1 MLRTIALT
9 AGLVFAAGIVCSQ
22 TPPPPPVV
30 APAPPPPPGMLP
42 VKLVMKHIVNPAAE
56 LYWKA
61 GGEVDTAEGETKRAP
76 GPEDDARWNA
86 AVDAAAQLE
95 EAGNLLAMPGRARDN
110 DKWMKFA
117 KDLNLAGA
125 QAMKAAEARDSKAV
139 DDAGSALYNACFE
152 CHGRYIPRPANSLY
166 KHFNEPD
173 SDFKP
178 PK

>member
-9 AGLVFAAGIVCSQ
+9 AGLVFAAGVVCSQ
-22 TPPPPPVV
+22 TPP
-30 APAPPPPPGMLP
+30 APPLPPGLLP
-42 VKLVMKHIVNPAAE
+42 VRQVMKHIVNPAAE
-56 LYWKA
+56 LFWKA

-76 GPEDDARWNA
+76 TADDDARWA
-86 AVDAAAQLE
+86 AALDAAAQLQ
-95 EAGNLLAMPGRARDN
+95 EAGNLLKMPGRARD
-110 DKWMKFA
+110 DGQWMKFA
-117 KDLNLAGA
+117 SDLNTAGA
-125 QAMKAAEARDSKAV
+125 LAMKAAQARDSKAV

-152 CHGRYIPRPANSLY
+152 CHAKYIPRPANSLY

>member
-110 DKWMKFA
+110 D
-117 KDLNLAGA
+117 
-125 QAMKAAEARDSKAV
+125 
-139 DDAGSALYNACFE
+139 
-152 CHGRYIPRPANSLY
+152 
-166 KHFNEPD
+166 
-173 SDFKP
+173 
-178 PK
+178 

>member
-1 MLRTIALT
+1 MLRTAALA
-9 AGLVFAAGIVCSQ
+9 AGLVLIAGVSLSQ
-22 TPPPPPVV
+22 TP
-30 APAPPPPPGMLP
+30 APAPPPGMLP

-76 GPEDDARWNA
+76 TPEDDARWNA
-86 AVDAAAQLE
+86 AVSAAAQLQ

-110 DKWMKFA
+110 DKWLKFA
-117 KDLNLAGA
+117 GDLNTAGA
-125 QAMKAAEARDSKAV
+125 MAMKAAEARDPKAT

-152 CHGRYIPRPANSLY
+152 CHAKYIPRPANSLY
-166 KHFNEPD
+166 KHYNEPD

>member
-1 MLRTIALT
+1 MLRSLTLAGAVALCAVT
-9 AGLVFAAGIVCSQ
+9 ASSQ
-22 TPPPPPVV
+22 TPPP
-30 APAPPPPPGMLP
+30 ANLLP

-56 LYWKA
+56 LFWKA

-76 GPEDDARWNA
+76 TPEDDARWNA
-86 AVDAAAQLE
+86 AVDAAAQLQ

-117 KDLNLAGA
+117 GDLNSAGVL
-125 QAMKAAEARDSKAV
+125 AMKAAQARDPKAM

-152 CHGRYIPRPANSLY
+152 CHAKYIPRPANSLY
-166 KHFNEPD
+166 NHRNEPD

-178 PK
+178 PM

>member
-1 MLRTIALT
+1 MLRTLALT
-9 AGLVFAAGIVCSQ
+9 GAVALCAVAAASQ
-22 TPPPPPVV
+22 TPPPPLAVGV
-30 APAPPPPPGMLP
+30 LP

-61 GGEVDTAEGETKRAP
+61 GGEVDTAEGEVKRAP
-76 GPEDDARWNA
+76 TAEDDARWNA

-95 EAGNLLAMPGRARDN
+95 EAGNLLMMPGRARDN

-117 KDLNLAGA
+117 SDLNLAGA
-125 QAMKAAEARDSKAV
+125 MAMKAAQARDPKAT
-139 DDAGSALYNACFE
+139 DDAGSALYNACFN

-166 KHFNEPD
+166 GHHTPD
-173 SDFKP
+173 EDFKP

>member
-1 MLRTIALT
+1 MLRTAAFA
-9 AGLVFAAGIVCSQ
+9 AGLVLIAGAGASQ
-22 TPPPPPVV
+22 TPAPPAPVPPPPE
-30 APAPPPPPGMLP
+30 GMLP

-76 GPEDDARWNA
+76 TADDDARWNA
-86 AVDAAAQLE
+86 AVAAAAQLE

-110 DKWMKFA
+110 DKWMTFA
-117 KDLNLAGA
+117 HDLNVAGA
-125 QAMKAAEARDSKAV
+125 QAMKAAEARDPKAT

>member
-1 MLRTIALT
+1 MLRSLAL
-9 AGLVFAAGIVCSQ
+9 AGAVALCAVAAASQ
-22 TPPPPPVV
+22 TPPTPPP
-30 APAPPPPPGMLP
+30 AGQLS

-76 GPEDDARWNA
+76 TAQDDARWSA
-86 AVDAAAQLE
+86 AVDAAAQLQ
-95 EAGNLLAMPGRARDN
+95 EAGNLLATTGRARDN

-117 KDLNLAGA
+117 GDLNTAGA
-125 QAMKAAEARDSKAV
+125 MAMKAAQARDPKAV

-152 CHGRYIPRPANSLY
+152 CHAKYIPRPPNSLY
-166 KHFNEPD
+166 KHYNEPD

-178 PK
+178 PM

>member
-1 MLRTIALT
+1 MLRTAAFA
-9 AGLVFAAGIVCSQ
+9 AGLVLIAGAGASQ
-22 TPPPPPVV
+22 TPAPPAPVPPPPE
-30 APAPPPPPGMLP
+30 GMLP

-61 GGEVDTAEGETKRAP
+61 GGEVDTAEGATKRAP
-76 GPEDDARWNA
+76 TADDDARWNA

-110 DKWMKFA
+110 DKWLKFSH
-117 KDLNLAGA
+117 DLNVAGA
-125 QAMKAAEARDSKAV
+125 QAMKAAEARDPKAT

-152 CHGRYIPRPANSLY
+152 CHGRYIARPANSLY
-166 KHFNEPD
+166 KHYNEPD

>member
-1 MLRTIALT
+1 MLRTAALA
-9 AGLVFAAGIVCSQ
+9 AGLVLIAGVSQ
-22 TPPPPPVV
+22 SQPTSPFSPTPP
-30 APAPPPPPGMLP
+30 AMLP
-42 VKLVMKHIVNPAAE
+42 VKQVMKHIVNPAAE

-76 GPEDDARWNA
+76 TAQDDARWNA
-86 AVDAAAQLE
+86 AVDAAAQLQ

-117 KDLNLAGA
+117 GDLNAAGA
-125 QAMKAAEARDSKAV
+125 QAIKAAQSRDPKAV

-152 CHGRYIPRPANSLY
+152 CHAKYIPRPANSLY